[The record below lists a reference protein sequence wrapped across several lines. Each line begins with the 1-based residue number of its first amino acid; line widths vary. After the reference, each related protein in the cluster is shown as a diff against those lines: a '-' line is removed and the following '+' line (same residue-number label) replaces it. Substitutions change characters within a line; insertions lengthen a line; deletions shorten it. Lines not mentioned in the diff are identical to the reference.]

1 MEQTP
6 GDQDAP
12 KSRQPETAPGDPL
25 EHVVDDLAAKE
36 QCADW
41 ILEEMTGGRA
51 PEQIVADLREQGW
64 GAEEAEGLVEYIRKA
79 TRRERG
85 VLTRDDVMRDA
96 NRRYRQSWTPGWFA
110 VLPTLSSG
118 IRLLAGL
125 RNLIALKKARNRKGD
140 EGQDAPG
147 R

>member
-1 MEQTP
+1 MEQTT

-12 KSRQPETAPGDPL
+12 KSSQPEGAPGDPL
-25 EHVVDDLAAKE
+25 AHVVDDLAAKE

-41 ILEEMTGGRA
+41 ILEQMTAGRT
-51 PEQIVADLREQGW
+51 PEQIAADLREQGW
-64 GAEEAEGLVEYIRKA
+64 GADEADALVEYVRKA
-79 TRRERG
+79 TRSERG
-85 VLTRDDVMRDA
+85 VLTRDEVMRDA

-110 VLPTLSSG
+110 VLPTLTSG

-125 RNLIALKKARNRKGD
+125 RNLIALKKARGHRRD
-140 EGQDAPG
+140 DGQDAAG